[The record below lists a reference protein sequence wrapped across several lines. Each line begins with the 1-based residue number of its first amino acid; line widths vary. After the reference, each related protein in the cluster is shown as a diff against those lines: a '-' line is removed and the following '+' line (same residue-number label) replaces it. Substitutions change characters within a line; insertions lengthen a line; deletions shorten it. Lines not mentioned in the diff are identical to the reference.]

1 MLTHPRPPLSPDLA
15 TAVNADAAQDEPR
28 RKWWS
33 RLAAAHLECVSDVRK
48 DCNSIEI
55 EAREGAIFTIS
66 TDGMGMI
73 VLRHA
78 LADLPAGRCTIRAED
93 ARRYISSRG
102 WAPLSATADHNTF
115 PDARKVGAP
124 PSRPWSDL
132 AHSSS
137 PLGMDARLLALPA
150 QVARRL
156 GVRHVIRARLLASGA
171 LAPVHITAKIGSFD
185 ASFIVMPGY
194 LNE

>member
-1 MLTHPRPPLSPDLA
+1 MLIHPRPPLSPDLA
-15 TAVNADAAQDEPR
+15 TALNADAAQDELR

-33 RLAAAHLECVSDVRK
+33 RLLAAHLECVSDVRK

-55 EAREGAIFTIS
+55 EAHEGAIFTIS

-73 VLRHA
+73 VLRHK
-78 LADLPAGRCTIRAED
+78 LAGLPAGRCTIRAED

-102 WAPLSATADHNTF
+102 WAPLSATADHDTF
-115 PDARKVGAP
+115 PDARTVGAP
-124 PSRPWSDL
+124 PLHPWANL
-132 AHSSS
+132 AHGSS
-137 PLGMDARLLALPA
+137 PLGIDARLLTLPA

-156 GVRHVIRARLLASGA
+156 NVRHVIRARLLASGV
-171 LAPVHITAKIGSFD
+171 LAAVHITAKIGSFD
-185 ASFIVMPGY
+185 ASFIVMPCH